1 MNEFG
6 VRMFLMES
14 IMVNLLECFI
24 IYIWTVWG
32 WDINILMLLNVLLR
46 LGRIRTNYRSGFYG
60 ILDQAVNRY
69 KWTDWLIVGYKIR
82 SIIWVVVDRPV
93 GETVAG

>member
-24 IYIWTVWG
+24 IYIWTVWC

-69 KWTDWLIVGYKIR
+69 K
-82 SIIWVVVDRPV
+82 
-93 GETVAG
+93 